1 MVPEIA
7 PQHKDIHKKLL
18 SQIMSFVNRI
28 REEEATSRELVRFL
42 LVDVIAN
49 HIMKEDLKWQ
59 EKLNS

>member
-1 MVPEIA
+1 M
-7 PQHKDIHKKLL
+7 HTYLHKKLL

-42 LVDVIAN
+42 IVDVIAN

-59 EKLNS
+59 EKLKNG